1 MRSMKMARRVGIA
14 PTSSGFGGPCIACL
28 PPPYLENL
36 RSTIQGHRD
45 GHATTHS
52 PQSQATICRPL
63 CPWMADR
70 PRLRGDLPIKNEH
83 RCHARDGAVSL
94 HRWRRTR
101 RYFTADVSVFMAHL
115 PGKPFG
121 SVKLGQP
128 PPRSSSWRRNFA
140 YSMAVMVDIRVEGA
154 NLLSGHCLVSQNGS
168 SRSLPGGLA
177 PVSIAVD
184 AGVFSCCEG
193 MRRSGRGWVQKG
205 RMMIEVG
212 LDRKTKREKEEA
224 LLPWS
229 GRAGLPSE
237 NWPLKARWAQIRP
250 ARDGVGLW
258 RGSSRR
264 PGRQASVLYH
274 GH

>member
-1 MRSMKMARRVGIA
+1 MLRDGSEERRGYSPGRLFSDLPPRSGYEMARRVGIA

-45 GHATTHS
+45 GHTTTHS

-101 RYFTADVSVFMAHL
+101 RCFTADVSVFMAHL

-121 SVKLGQP
+121 SVKLGQKSP
-128 PPRSSSWRRNFA
+128 LF
-140 YSMAVMVDIRVEGA
+140 
-154 NLLSGHCLVSQNGS
+154 
-168 SRSLPGGLA
+168 LA
-177 PVSIAVD
+177 SA
-184 AGVFSCCEG
+184 
-193 MRRSGRGWVQKG
+193 
-205 RMMIEVG
+205 
-212 LDRKTKREKEEA
+212 
-224 LLPWS
+224 
-229 GRAGLPSE
+229 
-237 NWPLKARWAQIRP
+237 
-250 ARDGVGLW
+250 
-258 RGSSRR
+258 
-264 PGRQASVLYH
+264 
-274 GH
+274 